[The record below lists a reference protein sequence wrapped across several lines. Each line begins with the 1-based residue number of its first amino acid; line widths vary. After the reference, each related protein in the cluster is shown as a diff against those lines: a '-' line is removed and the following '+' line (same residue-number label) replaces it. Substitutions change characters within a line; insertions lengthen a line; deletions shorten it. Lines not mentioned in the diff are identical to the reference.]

1 MPAQRALLVTNT
13 GSAILM
19 LPPWVVQVQVVS
31 SAWCEIPVLWRML
44 LTSHCQPLA
53 PRVLGMLRWGFPDL
67 LTLELVNE
75 AIRKT
80 IFWNN
85 KGSWPVLLPSPK
97 GKTNQQPCIL
107 NSYGSLI
114 PIPVVLVQYGNY
126 LRCQLADTL
135 LWFKQD
141 NTEQQWIFHTSQ
153 LVNPG
158 KQGPSHRVPVVV
170 PSGSTQSCHAHTAAD
185 TKVFFHEARGCTR
198 LISQEDHLN
207 QTWSTSEWI
216 CLKYSMSYE
225 K

>member
-1 MPAQRALLVTNT
+1 MPAQRALLVTST
-13 GSAILM
+13 GSAMLM
-19 LPPWVVQVQVVS
+19 LPPWVVQVQAVS
-31 SAWCEIPVLWRML
+31 SAWCEIPVLWWML
-44 LTSHCQPLA
+44 LTSHCQPPA

-126 LRCQLADTL
+126 LRRRLADTL

-141 NTEQQWIFHTSQ
+141 NTEQGWIFHTSQ
-153 LVNPG
+153 LVNPWQAG
-158 KQGPSHRVPVVV
+158 TFSPCACGHSFWEHSELPCSHRCRNQGLLPR
-170 PSGSTQSCHAHTAAD
+170 S
-185 TKVFFHEARGCTR
+185 KRMHEAHFTGGSPKSD
-198 LISQEDHLN
+198 LIHERVNLSQV
-207 QTWSTSEWI
+207 
-216 CLKYSMSYE
+216 
-225 K
+225 